1 MIREITIVNQ
11 QGTKNYRLGL
21 ELESGTIALIKVEYL
36 TFTGDPFSHYC
47 GYNEAGK
54 LLFSIEPSCPC
65 DVEYL

>member
-21 ELESGTIALIKVEYL
+21 DLESGTIALIKMACLGL
-36 TFTGDPFSHYC
+36 TVDNFCHYC
-47 GYNEAGK
+47 GYNEEGK